1 MQDSLE
7 ALRNRADGAEDLQA
21 VVRSMKALSASSITQ
36 YEQAVAALN
45 EYYRTVELGLMVSL
59 KKQQLLLPSAAS
71 DKAPRETVVII
82 FGTDQ
87 GLVGQFNDA
96 LLEYVMPKLANLP
109 GNLKIWAVGERMRD
123 HLLDT
128 DINLQGYFNV
138 PNSVDT
144 ITTSVSE
151 ILSATTSSWEAQS
164 NNAMYLFHQRPSDI
178 GAQYQATERRLLPL
192 DKSWQERYQQQPWP
206 NNNVPEILGNEN
218 ATLSAL
224 LREYLFVC
232 LYQSCAESLA
242 SENASRLAAM
252 QRADKNIDEM
262 LDSLKQAYHQQRQ
275 EEIDSELFD
284 VIASVIE

>member
-7 ALRNRADGAEDLQA
+7 ALRNRVDGAEDLQA
-21 VVRSMKALSASSITQ
+21 VVRTMKALSASSITQ
-36 YEQAVAALN
+36 YEQAVEALN
-45 EYYRTVELGLMVSL
+45 EYYHTVELALMASF
-59 KKQQLLLPSAAS
+59 KKQQLLLPSVAS
-71 DKAPRETVVII
+71 NKPPLNTVVIV

-87 GLVGQFNDA
+87 GLVGQFNDT
-96 LLEYVMPKLANLP
+96 LLEYVKTKLTNLQ
-109 GNLKIWAVGERMRD
+109 GNLKVWAVGERMRD
-123 HLLDT
+123 HLLDSN
-128 DINLQGYFNV
+128 ISLEGYFNV
-138 PNSVDT
+138 PNSVEM
-144 ITTSVSE
+144 ITSSVSE
-151 ILSATTSSWEAQS
+151 ILSATTDTWEAHS
-164 NNAMYLFHQRPSDI
+164 SNAMYLFHQRPSDLSV
-178 GAQYQATERRLLPL
+178 QYEAVERRLLPL
-192 DKSWQERYQQQPWP
+192 DKEWQARYQHQPWP
-206 NNNVPEILGNEN
+206 HNNVPEVLGNEQ

-262 LDSLKQAYHQQRQ
+262 LGSLKQAYHQQRQ